1 MFVRLTRANRL
12 RAGWLLAVVYLL
24 CVLAPTISFALPGE
38 ARAALCLTDE
48 DHSLRIMPVH
58 EASRLVV
65 QHVHGG
71 GQAHEHSDASAQS
84 GHVSDHDHLKS
95 SAAGEPS
102 SPAGGGHKA
111 PAGQCC
117 GMVCVSALPATIIEI
132 VKPSE
137 PATLCVSKTYQ
148 NVADKS
154 PPRLYRPPIS

>member
-1 MFVRLTRANRL
+1 MSRLTRANRL
-12 RAGWLLAVVYLL
+12 RAGWLLAVVYVI
-24 CVLAPTISFALPGE
+24 CVLAPTISFALPGQ

-48 DHSLRIMPVH
+48 GHGRGIMYVH
-58 EASRLVV
+58 EAGRLVA
-65 QHVHGG
+65 QQVHEGG
-71 GQAHEHSDASAQS
+71 RAHEHSEASALS
-84 GHVSDHDHLKS
+84 GHDSDHDKLKS
-95 SAAGEPS
+95 FAAGKSS

-137 PATLCVSKTYQ
+137 PATVCISETYQ